1 MKKIAVVG
9 AGIVGLSVA
18 YKMLLKHKNLDLTIF
33 EKEDK
38 IGSHQSGRNSGVLHC
53 GLYYKPGS
61 LKAKLAVEGIR
72 EMTTFCIE
80 NEVEHDI
87 CGKVVAASNQREA
100 LILDGLFKRGVKNGL
115 KGLKFLDS
123 VELKEREPFV
133 SAKKALLVPEEG
145 IVDFKSVMRKLLF
158 HIENMGGKIVY
169 NANILDK
176 NSIGFTHDE
185 LDNSFDWI
193 VNCTGLYSDKV
204 YEATLMLG
212 TKTDTLDLEGSVI
225 EKKEI
230 PQLETEKVDV
240 VLKSFVGEQLQTPPM
255 YSAKKVN
262 GQRLYKLARKN
273 IEVERE
279 PSSINIFE
287 IELNDF
293 ISPLLSFRVKCSKGT
308 YIRVLGSDI
317 AEKLG
322 TVGHLIALKRVK
334 VGDYTLNET
343 IRINELEKNGCF
355 NRT

>member
-1 MKKIAVVG
+1 
-9 AGIVGLSVA
+9 
-18 YKMLLKHKNLDLTIF
+18 
-33 EKEDK
+33 
-38 IGSHQSGRNSGVLHC
+38 
-53 GLYYKPGS
+53 
-61 LKAKLAVEGIR
+61 
-72 EMTTFCIE
+72 
-80 NEVEHDI
+80 
-87 CGKVVAASNQREA
+87 
-100 LILDGLFKRGVKNGL
+100 
-115 KGLKFLDS
+115 
-123 VELKEREPFV
+123 
-133 SAKKALLVPEEG
+133 
-145 IVDFKSVMRKLLF
+145 
-158 HIENMGGKIVY
+158 
-169 NANILDK
+169 
-176 NSIGFTHDE
+176 
-185 LDNSFDWI
+185 
-193 VNCTGLYSDKV
+193 
-204 YEATLMLG
+204 
-212 TKTDTLDLEGSVI
+212 VI

-230 PQLETEKVDV
+230 PQLATEKVDV